1 MAHKQLSRVEIK
13 NADKGEVSAVFATF
27 NVKDKDGDVTLPGAF
42 QNGAEVIISSYG
54 HTSWQGALPVGKGR
68 IRTTK
73 TEAILEGQFFMDTV
87 AGRDTFAVVKQL
99 GARQQ
104 WSYSLMDVTA
114 ERGKWQ
120 GEDVQFLK
128 GIFVDEVSPVLVG
141 SGVNTRTL
149 AAKGFTPDEA
159 LAIVKNGTLEKEA
172 VVTAYN
178 AAIRPHETQVT
189 TKRWDGLAVAQAIP
203 DDATIDDLRSIHAYV
218 DPAADPTLK
227 SSYSFAHHDSV
238 GAEANLRACLAGI
251 ADLNGVKGAVLSD
264 PEREAIHA
272 HLAQH
277 LLDGDREAPELR
289 VQGEAGQLKF
299 HEEAAAVLA
308 GLDSLIVR
316 TSEVMALRRSKGKA
330 ISASTVDVLEWVHD
344 GTKRLRALL
353 DSPQEDA
360 DREFARFVATSL
372 QHTGE
377 AS

>member
-1 MAHKQLSRVEIK
+1 MDHKQLSRVEIK
-13 NADKGEVSAVFATF
+13 SADKGEVTAVFATF

-42 QNGAEVIISSYG
+42 QDGAEVVISSYQ
-54 HTSWQGALPVGKGR
+54 HTSWGGALPVGKGR

-73 TEAILEGQFFMDTV
+73 TEAMVDAQFFLDTA
-87 AGRDTFAVVKQL
+87 AGRDTFTVVKRL
-99 GARQQ
+99 GPLQQ
-104 WSYSLMDVTA
+104 WSYGFDTLEAD
-114 ERGKWQ
+114 RGTFK

-128 GIFVDEVSPVLVG
+128 KMLVHEASPVLVG
-141 SGVNTRTL
+141 AGVNTRTL
-149 AAKGFTPDEA
+149 AAKA
-159 LAIVKNGTLEKEA
+159 AKNGTHSEEA

-178 AAIRPHETQVT
+178 AAIRPHETRVT
-189 TKRWDGLAVAQAIP
+189 TKRWDGLAVAHAIP
-203 DDATIDDLRSIHAYV
+203 DDATIDDLRAIHAYV
-218 DPAADPTLK
+218 DPDADPTLK

-251 ADLNGVKGAVLSD
+251 ADLNGAKGAGLSD
-264 PEREAIHA
+264 AEREAVHA

-277 LLDGDREAPELR
+277 LYDGDREVPELR
-289 VQGEAGQLKF
+289 APGDSGQLKF

-360 DREFARFVATSL
+360 DREFARFVAQSL

-377 AS
+377 

>member
-1 MAHKQLSRVEIK
+1 MDHKQLSRVEIK
-13 NADKGEVSAVFATF
+13 SADKGQVTAVFATF
-27 NVKDKDGDVTLPGAF
+27 NVKDKDGDVTIPGAF
-42 QNGAEVIISSYG
+42 QDGAEVVISSYQ
-54 HTSWQGALPVGKGR
+54 HTTWNGALPVGKGV

-73 TEAILEGQFFMDTV
+73 TEALVDAQFFMDTT
-87 AGRDTFAVVKQL
+87 AGRDTFAVIKAL
-99 GARQQ
+99 GPRQQ
-104 WSYSLMDVTA
+104 WSYGFDTLDSD
-114 ERGKWQ
+114 RGTFQ

-128 GIFVDEVSPVLVG
+128 KMLVHEVSPVLVG
-141 SGVNTRTL
+141 AGVNTRTL
-149 AAKGFTPDEA
+149 AAKA
-159 LAIVKNGTLEKEA
+159 AKYGTHSEEA

-178 AAIRPHETQVT
+178 AAIRPHETRVT

-203 DDATIDDLRSIHAYV
+203 DDATIDDLRAIHAYV

-251 ADLNGVKGAVLSD
+251 ADLNGAKGAGLSD
-264 PEREAIHA
+264 AEREAVHA

-277 LLDGDREAPELR
+277 LIDGDREAPELR
-289 VQGEAGQLKF
+289 NPGETGQLKF

-360 DREFARFVATSL
+360 DREFVRFVAQSL

>member
-1 MAHKQLSRVEIK
+1 MDHKQLSRVEIK
-13 NADKGEVSAVFATF
+13 SADKGEVSAVFATF

-42 QNGAEVIISSYG
+42 EDGAEVIVSSYQ
-54 HTSWQGALPVGKGR
+54 HTSWQGALPVGQGR

-73 TEAILEGQFFMDTV
+73 TEAILDAKFFMDTTS
-87 AGRDTFAVVKQL
+87 GRDTFAVIKAL
-99 GARQQ
+99 GPRQQ
-104 WSYSLMDVTA
+104 WSYGFDTLEAD
-114 ERGKWQ
+114 RGKFQ
-120 GEDVQFLK
+120 GEEVQFLK
-128 GIFVDEVSPVLVG
+128 KMLVHEVSPVLVG
-141 SGVNTRTL
+141 AGVNTRTL
-149 AAKGFTPDEA
+149 AAKAAKDRTTQE
-159 LAIVKNGTLEKEA
+159 EA

-178 AAIRPHETQVT
+178 AAIRPHETRVT
-189 TKRWDGLAVAQAIP
+189 TKRWDGLAVVQAIP
-203 DDATIDDLRSIHAYV
+203 SDATIDDLRAIHAYV
-218 DPAADPTLK
+218 DPDADPTLK
-227 SSYSFAHHDSV
+227 SSYGFAHHESV

-251 ADLNGVKGAVLSD
+251 ADLNGAKGAGLSD
-264 PEREAIHA
+264 AEREAVHA

-289 VQGEAGQLKF
+289 TPGDTGQLKF

-344 GTKRLRALL
+344 GTRRLRALL

-360 DREFARFVATSL
+360 DREYVRFVAQSL

-377 AS
+377 

>member
-1 MAHKQLSRVEIK
+1 MDHKQLSRIEIK
-13 NADKGEVSAVFATF
+13 SADKGQVSAVFATF

-42 QNGAEVIISSYG
+42 QNGAEVIISSYQ
-54 HTSWQGALPVGKGR
+54 HTSWGGALPVGKGT
-68 IRTTK
+68 IRTTR
-73 TEAILEGQFFMDTV
+73 TEAIVDAQFFMDTT
-87 AGRDTFAVVKQL
+87 AGRDTFQVIKAL
-99 GARQQ
+99 GPRQQ
-104 WSYSLMDVTA
+104 WSYGFDTLEAD
-114 ERGKWQ
+114 RGTFK

-128 GIFVDEVSPVLVG
+128 KMLVHEVSPVLVG
-141 SGVNTRTL
+141 AGVNTRTL
-149 AAKGFTPDEA
+149 AAKAAE
-159 LAIVKNGTLEKEA
+159 NGNHTEEA

-178 AAIRPHETQVT
+178 AAIRPHETRVT

-203 DDATIDDLRSIHAYV
+203 SDATIDDLRAIHAYV
-218 DPAADPTLK
+218 DPDADPTLK
-227 SSYSFAHHDSV
+227 ASYSFAHHDHV

-251 ADLNGVKGAVLSD
+251 ADLNGAKGAGLSD
-264 PEREAIHA
+264 AERVAVHE

-277 LLDGDREAPELR
+277 LLDGDRDAPELR
-289 VQGEAGQLKF
+289 AAGETGQLKF

-330 ISASTVDVLEWVHD
+330 ISANTVDVLEWVHD
-344 GTKRLRALL
+344 GTKRLRSLL

-360 DREFARFVATSL
+360 DREFARFVAQSL

>member
-1 MAHKQLSRVEIK
+1 MDHKQLSRVEIK

-42 QNGAEVIISSYG
+42 EDGAEVVISSYQ

-73 TEAILEGQFFMDTV
+73 TEAILDGKFFMDTT
-87 AGRDTFAVVKQL
+87 AGRDTFAVVKAL
-99 GARQQ
+99 ASRQQ
-104 WSYSLMDVTA
+104 WSYGYDTLDAYDGTFN
-114 ERGKWQ
+114 

-128 GIFVDEVSPVLVG
+128 KQLVHEVSPVLVG
-141 SGVNTRTL
+141 AGVNTRTL
-149 AAKGFTPDEA
+149 AAKA
-159 LAIVKNGTLEKEA
+159 AKNRSTEEA

-178 AAIRPHETQVT
+178 AAIRPHETRVT
-189 TKRWDGLAVAQAIP
+189 TKRWDGLAVIQAIP
-203 DDATIDDLRSIHAYV
+203 SDVTIDDLRAIHAYV
-218 DPAADPTLK
+218 DPDADPTLK
-227 SSYSFAHHDSV
+227 SSYGFAHHDAV

-251 ADLNGVKGAVLSD
+251 ADLNGAKGAGLSD
-264 PEREAIHA
+264 AEREAVHA

-289 VQGEAGQLKF
+289 AAGDTGQLKF

-344 GTKRLRALL
+344 GTRRLRALL

-360 DREFARFVATSL
+360 DREFARFVAQSL
-372 QHTGE
+372 QHTGD
-377 AS
+377 